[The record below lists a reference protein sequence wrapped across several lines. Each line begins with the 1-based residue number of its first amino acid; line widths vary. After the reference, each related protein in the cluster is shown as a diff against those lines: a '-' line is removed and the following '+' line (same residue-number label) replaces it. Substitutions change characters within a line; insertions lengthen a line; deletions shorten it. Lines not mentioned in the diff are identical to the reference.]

1 MAKYQILVA
10 DPISDKGI
18 ELLQSEPSFDVVV
31 NLGLKQEADFA
42 AAAVGA
48 HAIIVR
54 SGVKVTSKVIEAA
67 PNLKAIGRA
76 GVGVD
81 NIDVPAASKRGVVVM
96 NTPEATPSPPPSRP
110 SPS

>member
-31 NLGLKQEADFA
+31 NLGLKQEVDFA

-54 SGVKVTSKVIEAA
+54 SGVKVTAKVIEAA
-67 PNLKAIGRA
+67 PNLKVVRESAWTTSTFLP
-76 GVGVD
+76 
-81 NIDVPAASKRGVVVM
+81 PASAVS
-96 NTPEATPSPPPSRP
+96 SS
-110 SPS
+110 